1 MKSIT
6 WEMKE
11 DHTNILKSYGDYE
24 KIRFGPAV
32 NSAPT
37 ITFQGEEYAPLIGI
51 DRVTT
56 NTQILQKEE
65 TCNKKEKPFMRT
77 TIPKPKKVIFS
88 GPATTILWNDG
99 TKTTVKCQED
109 AEYFDEEK
117 GIAMCYLKKMLG
129 NKGNY
134 NNIFRKAM
142 KIAVSQDR
150 KD

>member
-1 MKSIT
+1 MN
-6 WEMKE
+6 M
-11 DHTNILKSYGDYE
+11 LKTFYDDYE

-37 ITFQGEEYAPLIGI
+37 ITFKGEEYCPLVGI

-56 NTQILQKEE
+56 NTQVLQKEE
-65 TCNKKEKPFMRT
+65 TCNKKEKPSMRT
-77 TIPKPKKVIFS
+77 NPIPKKVIFS

-109 AEYFDEEK
+109 PKYFDEEK

-142 KIAVSQDR
+142 KIAIFQD
-150 KD
+150 KNGDQ

>member
-1 MKSIT
+1 MK
-6 WEMKE
+6 MA
-11 DHTNILKSYGDYE
+11 NSYDNYAE
-24 KIRFGPAV
+24 IRFGPVAT
-32 NSAPT
+32 SAPT
-37 ITFQGEEYAPLIGI
+37 ITFKGEEYRPLVGI
-51 DRVTT
+51 DIGTT
-56 NTQILQKEE
+56 NTQILQEE
-65 TCNKKEKPFMRT
+65 KTCNKKEKPPMRT
-77 TIPKPKKVIFS
+77 RPTPKKVIFS

-117 GIAMCYLKKMLG
+117 GIAMCYLKKMFG

-142 KIAVSQDR
+142 KIAISQDR